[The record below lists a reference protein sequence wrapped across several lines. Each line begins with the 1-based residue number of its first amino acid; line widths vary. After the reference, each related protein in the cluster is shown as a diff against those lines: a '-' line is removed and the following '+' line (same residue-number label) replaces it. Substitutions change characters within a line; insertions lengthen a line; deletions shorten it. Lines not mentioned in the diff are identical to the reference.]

1 MAIESRYD
9 WSSSPSD
16 AQSWI
21 KPWMVIA
28 LILSAGVHVG
38 LYIWF
43 QQVIMPGEQS
53 PTRSAIESLKDLKV
67 QKVINEEIKGREPES
82 TDDADKAAISK
93 TNSQDI
99 IQQVEDP

>member
-9 WSSSPSD
+9 WNSAPPG

-28 LILSAGVHVG
+28 LILSGIVHAG

-43 QQVIMPGEQS
+43 QQVVVPREQS
-53 PTRSAIESLKDLKV
+53 PTLSAIESLKDLNV
-67 QKVINEEIKGREPES
+67 QKLSLIHI
-82 TDDADKAAISK
+82 
-93 TNSQDI
+93 
-99 IQQVEDP
+99 